1 MYRVLDCSIA
11 IWLYR
16 TWSNIAFAVVLRSF
30 PDPLVDVCLSVVTP
44 PALCFPVVAQCVCLV
59 GSPMIESDPFVLY
72 FVVVWSLLE
81 YVPVVVAVFVFL
93 VLPVE
98 VCALELW

>member
-1 MYRVLDCSIA
+1 MCLVLDCSIA

-16 TWSNIAFAVVLRSF
+16 TWSNIAFVVTLGSF
-30 PDPLVDVCLSVVTP
+30 PDPLVDVYLSVVTP
-44 PALCFPVVAQCVCLV
+44 PALCFPVVAQCIFLV
-59 GSPMIESDPFVLY
+59 GSPCVGFDPLGLC
-72 FVVVWSLLE
+72 FVVVWPLPE
-81 YVPVVVAVFVFL
+81 YVPVVVAVSVFL